1 MKGLDS
7 KEYRYFR
14 KNLDHVH
21 NLARDM
27 GMADEDL
34 QLAETAQ
41 LELKFSG
48 PWELAIAAS
57 EMVYRWRKSRNPHYM
72 DLAVLLCHE
81 TGIQPPPAVMQAASE
96 AANERF
102 NGDPTGT
109 PDKIKKES
117 DKWRHYTLMMNLIYH
132 GLSLPRA
139 ASKAARYMKDQGIEQ
154 YRHVSSLEKQ
164 YPKEVRATGIEK
176 RHFENWDKWLDEP
189 TRQAWRRIIELLPEA
204 EDFQKGGR
212 R

>member
-1 MKGLDS
+1 MIGLDS
-7 KEYRYFR
+7 DNFRNHR

-21 NLARDM
+21 KLARDM

-34 QLAETAQ
+34 QLAEIAQ

-48 PWELAIAAS
+48 PWETAMAVSQL
-57 EMVYRWRKSRNPHYM
+57 VYRWRKSRNPHYM
-72 DLAVLLCHE
+72 DLAMLVCQE
-81 TGIQPPPAVMQAASE
+81 TGVQPPPAVIQAFSE

-102 NGDPTGT
+102 NGDPKGKPTT
-109 PDKIKKES
+109 IKKES

-176 RHFENWDKWLDEP
+176 QHFDNWDKWLDEP